1 MSRCGLWIG
10 GILLHGFCGIMPCS
24 TAMFL
29 NLRKRV
35 LLGKDAIIDMVYTLN
50 ILGIAYL
57 LLAGIVSDL
66 ISHPPQVL

>member
-1 MSRCGLWIG
+1 
-10 GILLHGFCGIMPCS
+10 MPCS
-24 TAMFL
+24 TAIFL

-35 LLGKDAIIDMVYTLN
+35 LLGKDAIINMVYTLN